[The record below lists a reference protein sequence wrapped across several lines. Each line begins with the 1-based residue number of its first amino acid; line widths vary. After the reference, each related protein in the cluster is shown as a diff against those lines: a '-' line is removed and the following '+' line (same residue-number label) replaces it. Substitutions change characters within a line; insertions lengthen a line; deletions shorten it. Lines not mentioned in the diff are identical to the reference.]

1 MGRYNMPG
9 LPGAT
14 GIVMSMSGYEVPSGG
29 SGVFYNT
36 TDDILPYTR
45 GPKMSG
51 TTSTLFDLSR
61 ANPIHGRSNTVMP
74 ASVDTLVGIYLGCS
88 SEI

>member
-9 LPGAT
+9 LPGAN
-14 GIVMSMSGYEVPSGG
+14 GIVMSMPGYEVPSGG

-36 TDDILPYTR
+36 TDDILPYAR
-45 GPKMSG
+45 GTKMPG

-74 ASVDTLVGIYLGCS
+74 ASVDMTMGLYLGRTA
-88 SEI
+88 